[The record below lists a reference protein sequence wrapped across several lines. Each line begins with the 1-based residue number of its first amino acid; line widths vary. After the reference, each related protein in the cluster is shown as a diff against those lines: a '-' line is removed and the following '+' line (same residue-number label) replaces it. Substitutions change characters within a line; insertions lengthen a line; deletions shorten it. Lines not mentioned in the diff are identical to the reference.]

1 MNTNKKRRARNDSG
15 FTLVELMVVISI
27 IAVLAAIVGY
37 NVLGSVDQGNIAA
50 AKAQIKQF
58 DTSLVAYKIK
68 FKKFPEDLGA
78 LINPPSGD
86 PIMNAKELPL
96 DPWGNPYQYQLEG
109 SRKYVIISL
118 GAVVA
123 LAWKATQGLRG
134 LRERREAS
142 QSSTQRGKLD

>member
-1 MNTNKKRRARNDSG
+1 MNTNKTRRARNDSG

-68 FKKFPEDLGA
+68 FKKFPEGLEA
-78 LINPPSGD
+78 LISPPSGD
-86 PIMNAKELPL
+86 TIMNTREVPV
-96 DPWGNPYQYQLEG
+96 DPWGDPSAYQLE
-109 SRKYVIISL
+109 
-118 GAVVA
+118 
-123 LAWKATQGLRG
+123 
-134 LRERREAS
+134 
-142 QSSTQRGKLD
+142 

>member
-1 MNTNKKRRARNDSG
+1 MNTNKKRRTRNDGG

-58 DTSLVAYKIK
+58 DTMLVAYKIQ
-68 FKKFPEDLGA
+68 FKKFPEDLSA
-78 LINPPSGD
+78 LISPPSGE
-86 PIMNAKELPL
+86 PLMNAKEVPL

-109 SRKYVIISL
+109 SRKYVITSL
-118 GAVVA
+118 GADGAPGGEDVDA
-123 LAWKATQGLRG
+123 DIKSDDITN
-134 LRERREAS
+134 EAA
-142 QSSTQRGKLD
+142 Q

>member
-1 MNTNKKRRARNDSG
+1 MNTNKKRRTRNDGG

-109 SRKYVIISL
+109 SRKYTIISL
-118 GAVVA
+118 GADGAPGGEDVDA
-123 LAWKATQGLRG
+123 DIKSDEITN
-134 LRERREAS
+134 EAA
-142 QSSTQRGKLD
+142 K

>member
-1 MNTNKKRRARNDSG
+1 MNTNQKRRARNDSG

-68 FKKFPEDLGA
+68 FKKFPDDLGA

-86 PIMNAKELPL
+86 PIMQAKEVPL
-96 DPWGNPYQYQLEG
+96 DPWGNPYKYELEG

-118 GAVVA
+118 GADGAPGGEDVDA
-123 LAWKATQGLRG
+123 DIRSDEITNDAAK
-134 LRERREAS
+134 
-142 QSSTQRGKLD
+142 

>member
-1 MNTNKKRRARNDSG
+1 MNTNKKRRTRNDSG

-68 FKKFPEDLGA
+68 FKKFPEDLSA
-78 LINPPSGD
+78 LISPPSGE
-86 PIMNAKELPL
+86 PIMNAKEVPL
-96 DPWGNPYQYQLEG
+96 DPWGNPYQYQLES

-118 GAVVA
+118 GADGVA
-123 LAWKATQGLRG
+123 GGEDVDKDIKSDEITN
-134 LRERREAS
+134 EAS
-142 QSSTQRGKLD
+142 Q

>member
-1 MNTNKKRRARNDSG
+1 MNTNKKRPTRNDGG

-109 SRKYVIISL
+109 SRKYTIISL
-118 GAVVA
+118 GADGAPGGEDVDA
-123 LAWKATQGLRG
+123 DIRSDEITN
-134 LRERREAS
+134 EAA
-142 QSSTQRGKLD
+142 K

>member
-1 MNTNKKRRARNDSG
+1 MKKKQQRHGGGNSG

-68 FKKFPEDLGA
+68 FKKFPESLDG

-86 PIMNAKELPL
+86 PIMTAKSIPN
-96 DPWGNPYQYQLEG
+96 DPWGNPYKYELEG
-109 SRKYVIISL
+109 SRKYVITSY
-118 GAVVA
+118 GADGAPGGDDVDA
-123 LAWKATQGLRG
+123 DIRSDDLATEDK
-134 LRERREAS
+134 
-142 QSSTQRGKLD
+142 

>member
-1 MNTNKKRRARNDSG
+1 MNTNKKRRNRNDSG

-68 FKKFPEDLGA
+68 FKKFPEDLSA
-78 LINPPSGD
+78 LISPPSGD
-86 PIMNAKELPL
+86 PIMNAKEVPL

-118 GAVVA
+118 GADGAAGGEDVDA
-123 LAWKATQGLRG
+123 DIRSDDITN
-134 LRERREAS
+134 EAA
-142 QSSTQRGKLD
+142 Q

>member
-1 MNTNKKRRARNDSG
+1 MNTNKTRRARNDSG

-68 FKKFPEDLGA
+68 FKKFPEDLSA
-78 LINPPSGD
+78 LISPPSGD
-86 PIMNAKELPL
+86 PIMNAKEVPL
-96 DPWGNPYQYQLEG
+96 DPWGNAYSYQLEG

-118 GAVVA
+118 GADGAPGGEDVDA
-123 LAWKATQGLRG
+123 DIRSDDITN
-134 LRERREAS
+134 EAA
-142 QSSTQRGKLD
+142 Q

>member
-1 MNTNKKRRARNDSG
+1 MNTNKKRRARANNSG

-37 NVLGSVDQGNIAA
+37 NVLGSVDQGNVAA

-68 FKKFPEDLGA
+68 FKKFPESLDQ

-86 PIMNAKELPL
+86 AIMNAKEIPV
-96 DPWGNPYQYQLEG
+96 DPWGNPYKYELEG
-109 SRKYVIISL
+109 SRKYVITSL
-118 GAVVA
+118 GADGAPGGEDVDA
-123 LAWKATQGLRG
+123 DIRSDQMNEETN
-134 LRERREAS
+134 
-142 QSSTQRGKLD
+142 

>member
-1 MNTNKKRRARNDSG
+1 MNKKQQRHGGGNGG

-68 FKKFPEDLGA
+68 FKKFPESLDG

-86 PIMNAKELPL
+86 PIMTAKSIPN
-96 DPWGNPYQYQLEG
+96 DPWGNPYKYELEG
-109 SRKYVIISL
+109 SRKYVITSY
-118 GAVVA
+118 GADGAPGGDDVDA
-123 LAWKATQGLRG
+123 DIRSDDLATEDK
-134 LRERREAS
+134 
-142 QSSTQRGKLD
+142 